1 MNNVLIIGNGFDL
14 DLGLPTS
21 YKDFAK
27 SKFWPQATPIVT
39 SSPVIRTNS
48 GNHYVGHR
56 PHPILLEHVLARKKE
71 LPTWFDLEN
80 ELLQYAQTENK
91 SNGPES
97 EHFIKSNIDY
107 FLKLQAELCDYISEA
122 ENQDINKDCV
132 AGKVL
137 KSVINNG
144 SFSKIYSFNYTDLHK
159 IAKTFNLRD
168 DFEYTHIHGSVS
180 DKSIILGVDESELRT
195 GYKEFRKTSSP
206 YYKSYDIYNVLKS
219 AHEIIFFGMSFG
231 KIDYSYFDDFFK
243 ELLRGAPKPEENKQN
258 ITIFT
263 KDNNAQSEIKERLR
277 EQEINVQKLYGYSHL
292 CFIGTS
298 DNTNEKEL
306 NDFYDRLKTK

>member
-14 DLGLPTS
+14 DLELPTS
-21 YKDFAK
+21 YKDFAI
-27 SKFWPQATPIVT
+27 SKFWPQAAPITYVPP
-39 SSPVIRTNS
+39 PVNS
-48 GNHYVGHR
+48 GIHRIGRR
-56 PHPILLEHVLARKKE
+56 PHPILLEHVLARKKD

-80 ELLQYAQTENK
+80 ELLQYAQIENK
-91 SNGPES
+91 SNGQES
-97 EHFIKSNIDY
+97 EHFIKANIDY
-107 FLKLQAELCDYISEA
+107 YSRLRTALCDYIREA
-122 ENQDINKDCV
+122 ENHDINRDCV

-144 SFSKIYSFNYTDLHK
+144 FFSKIYSFNYTDLHK

-206 YYKSYDIYNVLKS
+206 YYKFYDIYNALKS
-219 AHEIIFFGMSFG
+219 AHEIVFFGMSFG

-243 ELLRGAPKPEENKQN
+243 ELLKGAPIPEEKKQN

-263 KDNNAQSEIKERLR
+263 KDNKSQSEIKERLR
-277 EQEINVQKLYGYSHL
+277 EQEINVQKLYGCSHL
-292 CFIGTS
+292 CIIGTA
-298 DNTNEKEL
+298 DKTNEKEL
-306 NDFYDRLKTK
+306 NDFYDRLKHNE